1 MNTAILIKD
10 AKQQNAAAQKCLFD
24 LFADKML
31 MTCRRYLK
39 NKEDAEE
46 ILLDGFY
53 KFFRGLNSFNFQ
65 NEAALQAW
73 LKKIMVNECLM
84 FLRKK
89 NVFGIVTEAEPKE
102 PTIAENVFSNLS
114 AAEIFKLI
122 IQLPV
127 GYRTVFNL
135 YVIEGENH
143 KTIAALLNISEGTS
157 KSQLS
162 KARILLQKMLLQKG
176 IDYVATKTK

>member
-46 ILLDGFY
+46 ILLDGFC
-53 KFFRGLNSFNFQ
+53 KFFRSLDSFNFQ
-65 NEAALQAW
+65 NEAALKAW

-89 NVFGIVTEAEPKE
+89 NNFNIVTEAVPEE
-102 PTIAENVFSNLS
+102 LIIAENVFSN
-114 AAEIFKLI
+114 
-122 IQLPV
+122 
-127 GYRTVFNL
+127 
-135 YVIEGENH
+135 
-143 KTIAALLNISEGTS
+143 
-157 KSQLS
+157 
-162 KARILLQKMLLQKG
+162 
-176 IDYVATKTK
+176 

>member
-1 MNTAILIKD
+1 MNTAILIKE
-10 AKQQNAAAQKCLFD
+10 AKQQSAAAQKCLFD

-46 ILLDGFY
+46 ILLDGFC
-53 KFFRGLNSFNFQ
+53 KFFKGLDSFHYH
-65 NEAALQAW
+65 NEAALHGWIKQ
-73 LKKIMVNECLM
+73 IMVNECLM

-89 NVFGIVTEAEPKE
+89 NVFNIVTEAAAEE
-102 PTIAENVFSNLS
+102 ATIAENVFSNLS
-114 AAEIFKLI
+114 AAEIFSLI
-122 IQLPV
+122 VQLPV

-135 YVIEGENH
+135 YFIEGENH
-143 KTIAALLNISEGTS
+143 KTIASLLNISEGTS